1 MRSDERKQLPKI
13 CWGGRVKHQ
22 FKGLLF
28 ILISVFV
35 AAGCSTGGN
44 VRYAV
49 VKGQAGDLETYQLVD
64 AEADIKVSIAPG
76 MGNTAYEFL
85 VGGEDIFH
93 LQVPLGELR
102 EKKVLGGN
110 PLLSPWVS
118 RLDGTEYYFEGKKYV
133 LDESLGNLH
142 HDKVGKILHGLVIW
156 SPHWKVAKSGAS
168 AEEGAY
174 LVSTLDFKSFPDLM
188 AQFPFAHTLEITY
201 RLIDGE
207 LEAGLKIR
215 NEGETAMPIAV
226 GFHPYFRIPE
236 APRDSWTL
244 RLPAKNYY
252 HFDGYSSVE
261 RRGVEK
267 ILPNAE
273 AAKLG
278 EVKLDHVFDG
288 FPTDEAGRAHLAL
301 EGERQKIELSLSKEF
316 DFVVVY
322 APQGEPFICI
332 EPWTALPNAFNL
344 NHNGIYP
351 DLKTLEA
358 GKTFTASFS
367 IHPTGF

>member
-118 RLDGTEYYFEGKKYV
+118 RLDGAEYYFEGKKYV

-188 AQFPFAHTLEITY
+188 AQFPFAPYLGDHLSFDRRRTRSRAEDSERGRDRDAHRRRVPSLLPYSGSPARQLDPSVCRRRIITTLT
-201 RLIDGE
+201 
-207 LEAGLKIR
+207 
-215 NEGETAMPIAV
+215 V
-226 GFHPYFRIPE
+226 
-236 APRDSWTL
+236 TL
-244 RLPAKNYY
+244 PLNGGGSRKY
-252 HFDGYSSVE
+252 
-261 RRGVEK
+261 
-267 ILPNAE
+267 
-273 AAKLG
+273 
-278 EVKLDHVFDG
+278 
-288 FPTDEAGRAHLAL
+288 FPTR
-301 EGERQKIELSLSKEF
+301 K
-316 DFVVVY
+316 
-322 APQGEPFICI
+322 P
-332 EPWTALPNAFNL
+332 PNSARSN
-344 NHNGIYP
+344 
-351 DLKTLEA
+351 
-358 GKTFTASFS
+358 
-367 IHPTGF
+367 